1 MTPVQQALFAMQD
14 LTYRDFQRKLMPTV
28 PPEAVIGVRIP
39 NLRQFARTFAKSPEA
54 EGFLQTL
61 PHVYYE
67 ENNLHGML
75 LSSLRDFSQTIA
87 ALDEFL
93 PYVDN
98 WATCDLIRP
107 KCFRQQHPALLD
119 PIRRWMADTHPY
131 TVRFGME
138 QLMLHFLD
146 DKFSPVYLDWV
157 TEVRSEEYYVRM
169 MAAWFFATALT
180 KQYDAAL
187 PYLQN
192 HRLDPWVHNKAIQ
205 KAIESR
211 CIPAERKAVLRTLRH
226 S

>member
-14 LTYRDFQRKLMPTV
+14 LTYRDFQCKLMPTV
-28 PPEAVIGVRIP
+28 PPETVIGVRTP
-39 NLRQFARTFAKSPEA
+39 DLRRFAKTFAKSPEA
-54 EGFLQTL
+54 KGFLQAL

-75 LSSLRDFSQTIA
+75 LSSLRDFDRTIA
-87 ALDEFL
+87 ALDAFL
-93 PYVDN
+93 PFVDN

-107 KCFRQQHPALLD
+107 KCFRRHRPALLD
-119 PIRRWMADTHPY
+119 PIRRWMVDSHPY

-146 DKFSPVYLDWV
+146 DDFSLVYLDWAATV
-157 TEVRSEEYYVRM
+157 HSEDYYVRM

-192 HRLDPWVHNKAIQ
+192 HQLDPWVHNKAIQ

-211 CIPAERKAVLRTLRH
+211 CIPAERKEILRTLRH